1 MLKRAL
7 IYMAILV
14 LAGCA
19 SGTKESP
26 KPSFVDGNGLPP
38 TAVINHISQRIATEL
53 TQQNDALRPDQP
65 LVVLTPVLVGSLNS
79 TNAFALQLQQG
90 LMASLHS
97 FQFNVVDLNLGDGI
111 RVTEEGDF
119 ILTREWQKL
128 STNLPVD
135 HLVVSTMSP
144 ATNGMAINTRIVTI
158 SNNRVVSTSQT
169 FVTQKELGNYLQR
182 SELVVSHDGILY
194 RQSAPGMNEVRVL
207 GDNK

>member
-19 SGTKESP
+19 SGTKEPP

-38 TAVINHISQRIATEL
+38 TAVINHISQRITTEL

-65 LVVLTPVLVGSLNS
+65 LVVLTPVLVGDLNS

-169 FVTQKELGNYLQR
+169 FITQKELGNYLQR
-182 SELVVSHDGILY
+182 SEQVVSHDGILY